1 MVSYATLFV
10 GANSGLHRP
19 VFARN
24 EAAYYGIIVTVLTA
38 VLVEMAT
45 AFWLPRSIGFHF
57 HAFAVVLHRVAIHL
71 PLFVSAFGGI
81 ELTLKV

>member
-1 MVSYATLFV
+1 V
-10 GANSGLHRP
+10 GFTDQP

-45 AFWLPRSIGFHF
+45 AFGLPRS
-57 HAFAVVLHRVAIHL
+57 FAVVLHCVTIHL
-71 PLFVSAFGGI
+71 PLFVSALGGI
-81 ELTLKV
+81 ELTWKV